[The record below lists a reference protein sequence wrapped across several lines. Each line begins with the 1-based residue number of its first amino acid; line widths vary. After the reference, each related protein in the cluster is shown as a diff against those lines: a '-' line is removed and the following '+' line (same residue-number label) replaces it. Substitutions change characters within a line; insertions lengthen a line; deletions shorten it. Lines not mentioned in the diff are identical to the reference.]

1 MYVCMCVCMYMCVHA
16 CVCVCLWVCTC
27 MHACDM
33 FLYKHATP
41 FYSMSLGGGVDQTLI
56 DALEAAYKDVRF
68 LCLSV
73 RSYS

>member
-1 MYVCMCVCMYMCVHA
+1 
-16 CVCVCLWVCTC
+16 